1 MIEAAVKAGST
12 DPYDEDLHRRFVL
25 WKDQSGKSIGG
36 IAHMLGRS
44 TALVSQYI
52 SQKYP
57 GNLDEIEK
65 DITSLLRREEDLDF
79 VREPKSFAHTEAS
92 KLIWEVLL
100 YCDKKQKM
108 GAAVAPSGSGKTE
121 TCKAYKKEN
130 RASIFVTCDISKRR
144 PGTVLQMILKHMGS
158 ASSGSSISSA
168 LDACVERL
176 RDSNRLL
183 IMDDAHFLTWE
194 AYELVRKI
202 HDCARIGVVYVGQEK
217 LYDQMRGTIPGEK
230 DRSMLYDQIY
240 SRIAIKRDKLPV
252 TKKDVKMIARS
263 YYDFDAECLDYLY
276 ARAKGKGRYR
286 TATNLIEVALEM
298 NQQFS
303 TPVGIPLL
311 QEAERFLM
319 ING

>member
-25 WKDQSGKSIGG
+25 WKDQSGKSIGA
-36 IAHMLGRS
+36 IATMLGRS

-79 VREPKSFAHTEAS
+79 VKEPKSFVHTEAS

-100 YCDKKQKM
+100 YCDQKQKM

-130 RASIFVTCDISKRR
+130 RASIFVTCDITKRR
-144 PGTVLQMILKHMGS
+144 PGTVLQMILKHVGS
-158 ASSGSSISSA
+158 AQAGSSTSAA
-168 LDACVERL
+168 LDACIERL
-176 RDSNRLL
+176 RDSKRLL

-217 LYDQMRGTIPGEK
+217 LYDQMRGTDP
-230 DRSMLYDQIY
+230 RSYLFDQIH
-240 SRIAIKRDKLPV
+240 SRIAIKRDKLPI
-252 TKKDVKMIARS
+252 TKKDVKMMARS
-263 YYDFDAECLDYLY
+263 YCDFDAECLDYLY
-276 ARAKGKGRYR
+276 ARAKGKGRFR

-298 NQQFS
+298 HEQFK
-303 TPVGIPLL
+303 TPVGVPLL